1 MKKKNLAMLLCATMV
16 AFLSACSNY
25 DYNWTESDSTK
36 QDFPNEKNITTRG
49 IAKFIA
55 RINKDVPLCKEVQ
68 TMVKNSI
75 INGRDEAIT
84 FKEILQSDFNG
95 TRASNCSLLKHR
107 IQNRFS
113 KDLTRSSPE
122 VEEEEYEQ
130 IEEDEMM
137 EVPEEIEDL
146 IGSDCQIYC
155 PYSEDWEEGEEPV
168 IAYMPEDDED
178 GDVCY
183 AYYERED
190 MEGCTILD
198 SILIDENYAQMHPV
212 WIINKIKPLPEG
224 SYYAVP
230 VSSNANDS
238 STIATPVIN
247 NVYCWTLTQMQ
258 VTKNYDS
265 WLAGGSEFDFQ
276 IIFPELTG
284 YTCTINKFRVTFT
297 RKEIK
302 RKTIKNYDIILNS
315 NWRVEQKTNG
325 IIIYEGD
332 PSTRIKEGKITTR
345 NDNGNIET
353 TFTYG
358 NYDDF
363 VGQTSIDREF
373 MLSSSNDFYAID
385 GGHIKLKMPVII
397 K

>member
-1 MKKKNLAMLLCATMV
+1 
-16 AFLSACSNY
+16 
-25 DYNWTESDSTK
+25 
-36 QDFPNEKNITTRG
+36 
-49 IAKFIA
+49 
-55 RINKDVPLCKEVQ
+55 
-68 TMVKNSI
+68 
-75 INGRDEAIT
+75 
-84 FKEILQSDFNG
+84 
-95 TRASNCSLLKHR
+95 
-107 IQNRFS
+107 
-113 KDLTRSSPE
+113 
-122 VEEEEYEQ
+122 
-130 IEEDEMM
+130 
-137 EVPEEIEDL
+137 
-146 IGSDCQIYC
+146 
-155 PYSEDWEEGEEPV
+155 
-168 IAYMPEDDED
+168 
-178 GDVCY
+178 
-183 AYYERED
+183 
-190 MEGCTILD
+190 
-198 SILIDENYAQMHPV
+198 
-212 WIINKIKPLPEG
+212 
-224 SYYAVP
+224 
-230 VSSNANDS
+230 
-238 STIATPVIN
+238 
-247 NVYCWTLTQMQ
+247 MQ

-302 RKTIKNYDIILNS
+302 RKAIKNYDIILNS